1 MTDQLGG
8 KAASPPP
15 TVTLLLRPEWGGR
28 ARHKDLEIPQPRW
41 VCMVCLCVCVCV
53 CVCVCSVVS
62 NSLWAPQAPL
72 SMRFSRQ
79 EYWSGLPCP
88 PPAHLSGPGIK
99 PALLHLLHWQAD
111 SLPLNHLGSPDRNA
125 IVVSSLSCV
134 WVFATPWTAA
144 CQDSLPI
151 TISRSL
157 LKLVSIESVMPTN
170 HLILCHPLL
179 LMASIFLSIRIFS
192 NELALPIRWP
202 KYWSF
207 SMSPSNEYSRLISF
221 RIDWFDLLAV
231 QETLKS
237 PPPPQFR
244 GINSSVLSLFY
255 GPILTS
261 TWLLEKINFKVNP
274 TYLKCHFNVQLTF
287 YNYFL
292 FFNMRVSKS
301 SVTFYTYSMSQ
312 SKPAAF
318 QVHNAY
324 LCQVATILD
333 GSSLKPQSRVVCC
346 PGMLSSWRKIGQ
358 NWLSI
363 KFTGV
368 WFHSL
373 GPTSVVLQKNISYWL
388 EYSRITGTPV
398 WL

>member
-1 MTDQLGG
+1 
-8 KAASPPP
+8 
-15 TVTLLLRPEWGGR
+15 
-28 ARHKDLEIPQPRW
+28 
-41 VCMVCLCVCVCV
+41 
-53 CVCVCSVVS
+53 
-62 NSLWAPQAPL
+62 
-72 SMRFSRQ
+72 
-79 EYWSGLPCP
+79 
-88 PPAHLSGPGIK
+88 
-99 PALLHLLHWQAD
+99 
-111 SLPLNHLGSPDRNA
+111 
-125 IVVSSLSCV
+125 
-134 WVFATPWTAA
+134 
-144 CQDSLPI
+144 
-151 TISRSL
+151 
-157 LKLVSIESVMPTN
+157 MPSN
-170 HLILCHPLL
+170 HLILCHPHFLL
-179 LMASIFLSIRIFS
+179 PSIFPSIGFFS
-192 NELALPIRWP
+192 NASALDIRWP

-207 SMSPSNEYSRLISF
+207 NFSISPSNEYSGFISF

-261 TWLLEKINFKVNP
+261 TRLLEKINFKVNP

-346 PGMLSSWRKIGQ
+346 PGMLSS
-358 NWLSI
+358 
-363 KFTGV
+363 
-368 WFHSL
+368 
-373 GPTSVVLQKNISYWL
+373 
-388 EYSRITGTPV
+388 
-398 WL
+398 